1 EQALRDQAA
10 RLADAVAGLDP
21 ADVAHSL
28 AATRTAHQHRSV
40 VLGAD
45 REALLAG
52 LAQVADGAPGVVHG
66 RTVKGQTAF
75 LFTGQGSQRPGMG
88 QELYE
93 KFPVFARAFDEVCAH
108 FGEGLRATVFGTDP
122 APLARTEHTQT
133 ALFAF
138 EVALYRLVESWGLTP
153 DHLAGHSIGEIAA
166 AHVAGV
172 LDLADATALVA
183 ARGRLMQALPEGGA
197 MISVRAAEDE
207 VVPLLTEG
215 IGIAAV
221 NGPASVVVSGDAA
234 EAEALA
240 AHFEKTR
247 RLAVSH
253 AFHSPLMEPMLD
265 EFRRVAEGLTYH
277 RATLPVVSNVT
288 GALAGQ
294 DLATPEYWVRHVRD
308 AVRFHDGVRTLR
320 AEGVTRFLEIGPDA
334 VLTAMARECVD
345 GDGTDAVLAAATRRE
360 RSETETLLTAL
371 AQLYVAGAPLDWTA
385 LFTGARTV
393 DLPTTAFR
401 RERFWPEQ
409 STATGDV
416 GSAGLDSADHPL
428 LGAATVLADTDGAVL
443 TGRLS
448 TRTHSWLADHV
459 VGGSVVVPGTAM
471 VELAVRAG
479 DQVGCGHVEE
489 LALEVPLVL
498 PVGDG
503 VRVQVAVGAPDTSG
517 TRTVHVYARAENLPA
532 DEPWTL
538 HASGLLAPPPAASGT
553 HLTAWPPQD
562 AEELDTSGLYARH
575 AAAGLDYGPVFQ
587 GLHAAW
593 RRGDELFAE
602 VRLAERPAAD
612 AARFGLHP
620 AAFDAA
626 LHALALLGDGSAD
639 DTARL
644 PFLFEGV
651 TLHAVGAAVLRVR
664 LTPVAPDVFAVDLAD
679 ATGAPVATVASLA
692 SRPLTNLRAA
702 RDETADALFTVGW
715 HPLPLDDTAPDTGH
729 RLLESAPGTTPDAVR
744 AATHAA
750 LAALQD
756 DDPSPLVVV
765 TRGAVD
771 VTGEDVPDLAGA
783 AVWGLVRSAQSEN
796 PDRFV
801 LLDLEPGADADALLP
816 AVLACGEPQV
826 AVRDGGAHA
835 ARLVRA
841 ETAPDAPGPDL
852 DPEGTVLLTGAT
864 GGLGPVIARHLVSA
878 HGVRHLALL
887 SRSGAA
893 DALIAELAEL
903 GASATAYACDVADRD
918 ALAAVLAALPAAHP
932 LTAVVHA
939 AGVLDDGVVSSL
951 TPERLDAVLR
961 PKAEG
966 ALNLHELASHPDLK
980 AFVLFSSVAGT
991 VGAPGQGN
999 YAAANAVLDALAA
1012 HRHAQGAPALSLAWG
1027 PWAAADGGMVAG
1039 LDAGDRARMS
1049 RGGMTDLSAEEG
1061 TALFDAAART
1071 GRPVVAPVRLGL
1083 PALRAQ
1089 GAGLAPIFRAL
1100 VGRTVRR
1107 EAAAEGAGPGFAERM
1122 ASLGTEERAEALLRT
1137 VRVQIAAVLGYSDP
1151 EAIEADR
1158 AFKDLGFDSLAA
1170 IELRNALTAE
1180 TGLRLPATLIFD
1192 YPSPG
1197 ALAAFLADR
1206 VDAEGTGNRRT
1217 RRTGRT
1223 APADEPLAIVGMAC
1237 RYPGGVRTPQDL
1249 WRLVADG
1256 TDAIGPF
1263 PDDRGWDVDRVVDP
1277 TRQRPDTSYVGEGGF
1292 LRGAGDFD
1300 AAFFGISPKE
1310 ALVTDP
1316 QQRLVLEAS
1325 WEALESAGIDPGTLK
1340 GSRTG
1345 VFTGVQYHDY
1355 FGSFG
1360 SGSIISGRVA
1370 YTLGLEGPSLSVDTA
1385 CSSSLVALHLAGQ
1398 SLRQGESTLALV
1410 GGVAVMATPETF
1422 IEFSRQGALAP
1433 DARTR
1438 AFADAA
1444 GGTVWGEG
1452 VGVLV

>member
-1 EQALRDQAA
+1 
-10 RLADAVAGLDP
+10 
-21 ADVAHSL
+21 
-28 AATRTAHQHRSV
+28 
-40 VLGAD
+40 
-45 REALLAG
+45 
-52 LAQVADGAPGVVHG
+52 
-66 RTVKGQTAF
+66 
-75 LFTGQGSQRPGMG
+75 M
-88 QELYE
+88 
-93 KFPVFARAFDEVCAH
+93 
-108 FGEGLRATVFGTDP
+108 
-122 APLARTEHTQT
+122 
-133 ALFAF
+133 
-138 EVALYRLVESWGLTP
+138 
-153 DHLAGHSIGEIAA
+153 
-166 AHVAGV
+166 
-172 LDLADATALVA
+172 
-183 ARGRLMQALPEGGA
+183 
-197 MISVRAAEDE
+197 
-207 VVPLLTEG
+207 
-215 IGIAAV
+215 
-221 NGPASVVVSGDAA
+221 
-234 EAEALA
+234 
-240 AHFEKTR
+240 
-247 RLAVSH
+247 
-253 AFHSPLMEPMLD
+253 
-265 EFRRVAEGLTYH
+265 
-277 RATLPVVSNVT
+277 
-288 GALAGQ
+288 
-294 DLATPEYWVRHVRD
+294 
-308 AVRFHDGVRTLR
+308 
-320 AEGVTRFLEIGPDA
+320 
-334 VLTAMARECVD
+334 
-345 GDGTDAVLAAATRRE
+345 
-360 RSETETLLTAL
+360 
-371 AQLYVAGAPLDWTA
+371 
-385 LFTGARTV
+385 
-393 DLPTTAFR
+393 
-401 RERFWPEQ
+401 
-409 STATGDV
+409 
-416 GSAGLDSADHPL
+416 
-428 LGAATVLADTDGAVL
+428 
-443 TGRLS
+443 
-448 TRTHSWLADHV
+448 
-459 VGGSVVVPGTAM
+459 
-471 VELAVRAG
+471 
-479 DQVGCGHVEE
+479 
-489 LALEVPLVL
+489 
-498 PVGDG
+498 
-503 VRVQVAVGAPDTSG
+503 
-517 TRTVHVYARAENLPA
+517 
-532 DEPWTL
+532 
-538 HASGLLAPPPAASGT
+538 
-553 HLTAWPPQD
+553 
-562 AEELDTSGLYARH
+562 
-575 AAAGLDYGPVFQ
+575 
-587 GLHAAW
+587 
-593 RRGDELFAE
+593 
-602 VRLAERPAAD
+602 
-612 AARFGLHP
+612 
-620 AAFDAA
+620 
-626 LHALALLGDGSAD
+626 
-639 DTARL
+639 
-644 PFLFEGV
+644 
-651 TLHAVGAAVLRVR
+651 
-664 LTPVAPDVFAVDLAD
+664 
-679 ATGAPVATVASLA
+679 
-692 SRPLTNLRAA
+692 
-702 RDETADALFTVGW
+702 
-715 HPLPLDDTAPDTGH
+715 
-729 RLLESAPGTTPDAVR
+729 
-744 AATHAA
+744 
-750 LAALQD
+750 
-756 DDPSPLVVV
+756 
-765 TRGAVD
+765 
-771 VTGEDVPDLAGA
+771 
-783 AVWGLVRSAQSEN
+783 
-796 PDRFV
+796 
-801 LLDLEPGADADALLP
+801 LLDLEPGAGADALLP

-1122 ASLGTEERAEALLRT
+1122 ASLGTEERADALLRT

-1206 VDAEGTGNRRT
+1206 VDAEGTGTRRT
-1217 RRTGRT
+1217 RRAGRT

-1452 VGVLV
+1452 VGVLVVERLSDARRNGHEVLAVVRGTAV